1 AVVVALAPPSIAFRV
16 LVRLLMGIG
25 AGVYF
30 DFATLSFQVPIEL
43 SAPKAATVVIARAI
57 IAWVRIVRI
66 CKAPLNFGGRGCLR
80 SNGARTPTRIWTA
93 GGKLENT
100 LIAPNSIPVDQ
111 PWAEIIPR
119 VDRSSKHRSSKL
131 RCSADGRVIL
141 IRHARSR
148 SHIGTRRRVEIRPG
162 HLASCQFRRREA
174 RRPETQG
181 SRRRTLRQPPAR
193 SCPFNLHGTLRTRYK
208 PRHRRTL
215 TRRN

>member
-111 PWAEIIPR
+111 PWAEIISRLAALDERLMANILDLWWPGQ
-119 VDRSSKHRSSKL
+119 
-131 RCSADGRVIL
+131 SAPDD
-141 IRHARSR
+141 
-148 SHIGTRRRVEIRPG
+148 
-162 HLASCQFRRREA
+162 
-174 RRPETQG
+174 
-181 SRRRTLRQPPAR
+181 
-193 SCPFNLHGTLRTRYK
+193 
-208 PRHRRTL
+208 RHRILRPIPPTGWSARNHQHSRWPRSALL
-215 TRRN
+215 T